1 MFRERIA
8 FGFVQGYFRL
18 ISNVLYSYQQSFFL
32 PSYIRG
38 ELFSVY
44 SDPFRS
50 AWFSSLLFSLLFLTT
65 LSNSYGVPQTLGPS
79 ARPWEADMTPLHP
92 TLGVLGF
99 HLCPN
104 GSSNSGGIMDGIN
117 FGVCAGVIG
126 SHFSSI
132 FILGVDHARK
142 TRPFTYLSCC
152 FLLVTSVFYLTL
164 ISGTTVTAC
173 GVNPNAWAPNSVV
186 FQPIRFIYYIC
197 VIPPL
202 FVTLCKTGM
211 MSEYRRVAVASG
223 LGLLILASLFA
234 ALASALQTLTVF
246 WVLFYIAFIIFI
258 PTSLLIISILKK
270 VRIVFN
276 FSYSEYFVASAALLW
291 LCYLL
296 IWLLA
301 YVHEISQ
308 SSGSTGWAVLDFF
321 LLLGII
327 RASLDLDL
335 NREEAIALFNNINFP
350 PEVDDDDLVALT
362 YSASLKLLTTA
373 FNVCTSTL
381 LSIIGRITSMTIS
394 IKSNLLNQGVSVA
407 PVDKS
412 VPDSSSRNRSAG
424 ELDTLPVV
432 VIVEEEGL
440 PTSDVSKLVRPDE
453 AENEAEQ
460 TENKSVLKEKE
471 AELKEKEA
479 ELKEKEEQEQLEA
492 REALAALT
500 NTLFT
505 LPRH

>member
-1 MFRERIA
+1 
-8 FGFVQGYFRL
+8 
-18 ISNVLYSYQQSFFL
+18 
-32 PSYIRG
+32 
-38 ELFSVY
+38 
-44 SDPFRS
+44 
-50 AWFSSLLFSLLFLTT
+50 
-65 LSNSYGVPQTLGPS
+65 
-79 ARPWEADMTPLHP
+79 
-92 TLGVLGF
+92 
-99 HLCPN
+99 
-104 GSSNSGGIMDGIN
+104 
-117 FGVCAGVIG
+117 
-126 SHFSSI
+126 
-132 FILGVDHARK
+132 
-142 TRPFTYLSCC
+142 
-152 FLLVTSVFYLTL
+152 
-164 ISGTTVTAC
+164 
-173 GVNPNAWAPNSVV
+173 
-186 FQPIRFIYYIC
+186 
-197 VIPPL
+197 
-202 FVTLCKTGM
+202 
-211 MSEYRRVAVASG
+211 
-223 LGLLILASLFA
+223 
-234 ALASALQTLTVF
+234 
-246 WVLFYIAFIIFI
+246 
-258 PTSLLIISILKK
+258 
-270 VRIVFN
+270 VFN

-308 SSGSTGWAVLDFF
+308 SAGSTGWAVLDFF

-373 FNVCTSTL
+373 YNVCTSTL

-394 IKSNLLNQGVSVA
+394 KKSNLLNHGVSVT

-440 PTSDVSKLVRPDE
+440 PTSYVSKLVRPDQ
-453 AENEAEQ
+453 A
-460 TENKSVLKEKE
+460 ENKSVLKENKSVLKEKEAELNEKEAELKEKE